1 MDWELREVWG
11 DNAGVRIHSFEWV
24 PRTGAP
30 GLPIVFIGGGNG
42 NAWRGEPHGQAAALG
57 RIGARRRSLLSVS
70 RRGFGLSD
78 APPSGYTPSHFA
90 GDVRAVVESA
100 GYEGFVLFGH
110 SMGVPI
116 SLELAL
122 ASPRGI
128 AGVALGDAPAHYINF
143 KASHTFDAM
152 LARPFEFESWDAA
165 FDVIATKTAD
175 PAADRLR
182 FDRSRHR
189 WFAEVGGR
197 VRLLENRNA
206 LARTV
211 DESADAETAYWDRL
225 RRLRCLRLPDA
236 GFARRAVP
244 APLLQIL
251 FLDRRE
257 PAADRRGLLAH
268 GVGEIRADL
277 PRRAGA
283 LHGVAAGAGAR
294 EERFAPNLRL
304 RVDGSVGIVDRGLR
318 PGRVLVGRMGD
329 DRDQHVGMSVAAE
342 LGALTLI
349 RPGSRGLDPH
359 RRDVPGY
366 RVLLATQVWDEE
378 RMDHV
383 LRAELELHLRAHG
396 DVELLAGHER
406 RAVPQLEHLLIGVGE
421 GPRPLAALDP
431 YGHRGAAVDVVDV
444 VEPLPRQDR
453 ERDHHHRR
461 DDRPDELERVV
472 SVDLLRGVARPV
484 AEPDSG
490 V

>member
-11 DNAGVRIHSFEWV
+11 DNVGVRIHSFEWA

-90 GDVRAVVESA
+90 CDVRAVVDSA

-128 AGVALGDAPAHYINF
+128 AGVALGDAPAQYINF

-175 PAADRLR
+175 PAEDRLR

-189 WFAEVGGR
+189 WLAEIGGR

-211 DESADAETAYWDRL
+211 EESADAETAYWDRL
-225 RRLRCLRLPDA
+225 GELRCPVLLLDATEGWTPLSDSDVERYRAAVGDLAVARLPTAHDLGLGSDLSHLHA
-236 GFARRAVP
+236 ALGA
-244 APLLQIL
+244 
-251 FLDRRE
+251 FLDR
-257 PAADRRGLLAH
+257 
-268 GVGEIRADL
+268 
-277 PRRAGA
+277 
-283 LHGVAAGAGAR
+283 
-294 EERFAPNLRL
+294 
-304 RVDGSVGIVDRGLR
+304 
-318 PGRVLVGRMGD
+318 
-329 DRDQHVGMSVAAE
+329 
-342 LGALTLI
+342 
-349 RPGSRGLDPH
+349 LD
-359 RRDVPGY
+359 
-366 RVLLATQVWDEE
+366 E
-378 RMDHV
+378 
-383 LRAELELHLRAHG
+383 
-396 DVELLAGHER
+396 
-406 RAVPQLEHLLIGVGE
+406 
-421 GPRPLAALDP
+421 
-431 YGHRGAAVDVVDV
+431 
-444 VEPLPRQDR
+444 DR
-453 ERDHHHRR
+453 E
-461 DDRPDELERVV
+461 
-472 SVDLLRGVARPV
+472 AR
-484 AEPDSG
+484 AS
-490 V
+490 